1 MYRTVS
7 NAKMLDGEKNGTR
20 FHQEKLICRRDN
32 SKPNQ
37 LTTLYA
43 EPVNDFQEQH
53 HPYLVHII

>member
-1 MYRTVS
+1 MV
-7 NAKMLDGEKNGTR
+7 DEEKSGTR